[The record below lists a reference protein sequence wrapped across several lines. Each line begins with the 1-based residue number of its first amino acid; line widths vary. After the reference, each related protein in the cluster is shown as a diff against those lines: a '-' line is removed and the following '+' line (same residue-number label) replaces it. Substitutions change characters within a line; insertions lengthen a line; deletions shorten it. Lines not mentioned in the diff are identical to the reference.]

1 MEKNNKR
8 KSDLS
13 IVSEDL
19 ASLLQSIGSTRSVKK
34 DTFLFQEGEDAK
46 ELYLIKSGI
55 IQISKLTLD
64 GDELNLR
71 ICKKDDLI
79 GELTLFSENA
89 TYMLS
94 AYAIEAA
101 EVQIIPIE
109 ILEKQLINHAP
120 LTFEFMK
127 WISTHLRK
135 NQSKIRDLVLN
146 GKKGALYSTLIR
158 ISNSYGV
165 LQENGILLNIH
176 LTNQDLAKFCA
187 ATRESVNRMLSD
199 LKKKDVISYSSDGKI
214 IIKDLQFLKN
224 EIGCD
229 NCPKDICNID

>member
-1 MEKNNKR
+1 MEKNNNR

-13 IVSEDL
+13 IVSKDL
-19 ASLLQSIGSTRSVKK
+19 ASLLQSIGSTRSVNK
-34 DTFLFQEGEDAK
+34 DTFLFQEGEDAT
-46 ELYLIKSGI
+46 ELYLIKSGM
-55 IQISKLTLD
+55 IQISKLTLN

-89 TYMLS
+89 NYMLS
-94 AYAIEAA
+94 AYALEES
-101 EVQIIPIE
+101 EVQVIPKD
-109 ILEKQLINHAP
+109 ILEKKLINHAP

-135 NQSKIRDLVLN
+135 NQSKIRDLVLS

-158 ISNSYGV
+158 ISNSYGEII
-165 LQENGILLNIH
+165 ENGILLNIH
-176 LTNQDLAKFCA
+176 LTNQELAKFCA

-199 LKKKDVISYSSDGKI
+199 LRKKDVISYSPDGKI

>member
-1 MEKNNKR
+1 MEQNNSR

-13 IVSEDL
+13 IISDDL
-19 ASLLQSIGSTRSVKK
+19 ASLLQSIGTTRSVKK
-34 DTFLFQEGEDAK
+34 DTFLFQEGEKAT

-55 IQISKLTLD
+55 LQISKLTLD

-71 ICKKDDLI
+71 ICKKDDFI
-79 GELTLFSENA
+79 GELTLFSDDA

-94 AYAIEAA
+94 AYVLEAG
-101 EVQIIPIE
+101 EVQVIPRDM
-109 ILEKQLINHAP
+109 LEKNLINHAP

-135 NQSKIRDLVLN
+135 NQSKIRDLVLK

-165 LQENGILLNIH
+165 KQENGILLNIH

-187 ATRESVNRMLSD
+187 ATRESVNRMLGD
-199 LKKKDVISYSSDGKI
+199 LKKKNVINYSSDGKI
-214 IIKDLQFLKN
+214 IIYDLQFLRN
-224 EIGCD
+224 EIGCED
-229 NCPKDICNID
+229 CPIDICNID

>member
-1 MEKNNKR
+1 MEKNNNR

-13 IVSEDL
+13 IVSKDL

-34 DTFLFQEGEDAK
+34 GTFLFQEGEDAK
-46 ELYLIKSGI
+46 ELYLIKSGM
-55 IQISKLTLD
+55 IQISKLTLY

-71 ICKKDDLI
+71 ICQKDDLI
-79 GELTLFSENA
+79 GELTLFSEDAN
-89 TYMLS
+89 YMLS
-94 AYAIEAA
+94 AYTLEAA
-101 EVQIIPIE
+101 EVQVIPKDL
-109 ILEKQLINHAP
+109 LEKELINHAP

-158 ISNSYGV
+158 ISNSYGEI
-165 LQENGILLNIH
+165 LENGILLNIH
-176 LTNQDLAKFCA
+176 LTNQELAKFCA

-199 LKKKDVISYSSDGKI
+199 LKKKNVINYSPDGKI

>member
-1 MEKNNKR
+1 MENNNNR

-34 DTFLFQEGEDAK
+34 GTFLFQEGEDAK
-46 ELYLIKSGI
+46 ELYLIKSGM
-55 IQISKLTLD
+55 IQISKLTLY

-89 TYMLS
+89 SYMLS
-94 AYAIEAA
+94 AYALEAA
-101 EVQIIPIE
+101 EVQVIPKD
-109 ILEKQLINHAP
+109 ILEKKLINHAP

-158 ISNSYGV
+158 ISNSYGE

-199 LKKKDVISYSSDGKI
+199 LKKKMLLVILPMEKLSSKTYN
-214 IIKDLQFLKN
+214 FLKMKLAV
-224 EIGCD
+224 ITVQ
-229 NCPKDICNID
+229 KIFVT

>member
-1 MEKNNKR
+1 MEKNNNR

-13 IVSEDL
+13 IVSKDL

-34 DTFLFQEGEDAK
+34 GTFLFQEGEDAT
-46 ELYLIKSGI
+46 ELYLIKSGM
-55 IQISKLTLD
+55 IQISKLTLN

-89 TYMLS
+89 NYMLS
-94 AYAIEAA
+94 AYALEES
-101 EVQIIPIE
+101 EVQVIPKD
-109 ILEKQLINHAP
+109 ILEKKLINHAP

-135 NQSKIRDLVLN
+135 NQSKIRDLVLS

-158 ISNSYGV
+158 ISNSYGEII
-165 LQENGILLNIH
+165 ENGILLNIH
-176 LTNQDLAKFCA
+176 LTNQELAKFCA

-199 LKKKDVISYSSDGKI
+199 LRKKDVISYSPDGKI

>member
-101 EVQIIPIE
+101 EVQVIPIE

>member
-1 MEKNNKR
+1 MEKNNNR

-13 IVSEDL
+13 IVSKDL

-34 DTFLFQEGEDAK
+34 GTFLFQEGEDAK
-46 ELYLIKSGI
+46 ELYLIKSGM
-55 IQISKLTLD
+55 IQISKLTLN

-71 ICKKDDLI
+71 ICQKDDLI

-89 TYMLS
+89 NYMLS
-94 AYAIEAA
+94 AYAIESA
-101 EVQIIPIE
+101 EVQVIPKD
-109 ILEKQLINHAP
+109 ILEKKLINHAP

-158 ISNSYGV
+158 ISNSYGE
-165 LQENGILLNIH
+165 LIENGILLNIH
-176 LTNQDLAKFCA
+176 LTNQELAKFCA

-199 LKKKDVISYSSDGKI
+199 LKKKNVISYSPDGKI
-214 IIKDLQFLKN
+214 IIQDLQFLKN